1 MGKKQTC
8 PYCKEK
14 VDLKRMF
21 SNPYP
26 VFILFVCFC
35 VVLSDLHILTFNNK
49 SSAPYFLEPGI
60 RIVRFH
66 IGTSHTLH
74 SWVVSRV

>member
-1 MGKKQTC
+1 MGKKQMC

-26 VFILFVCFC
+26 FHSLVFTYEFYLFFCLFVLRYFTVCFALNTGLIL
-35 VVLSDLHILTFNNK
+35 VMSD
-49 SSAPYFLEPGI
+49 
-60 RIVRFH
+60 
-66 IGTSHTLH
+66 
-74 SWVVSRV
+74 